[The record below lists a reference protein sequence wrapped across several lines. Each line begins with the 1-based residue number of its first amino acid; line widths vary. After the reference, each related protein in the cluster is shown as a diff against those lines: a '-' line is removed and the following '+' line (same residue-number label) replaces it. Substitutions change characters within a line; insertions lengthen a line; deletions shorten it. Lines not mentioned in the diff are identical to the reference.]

1 MIPLPLVLEPTA
13 RYLLTAL
20 PIGGTL
26 IGIAG
31 YLVWQAWRSGWKSFG
46 PKQWLFSAVVAGLG
60 AALLVQPLGWRLTLD
75 RQGITLSAPLD
86 YFADSGTIR
95 WEELRSIGFGS
106 TGGRSPQPTVKFVSW
121 NGTTVSLTNL
131 DGVPDGY
138 WPALVSAIKANAPEF
153 RFYPDADRWLAD
165 VRSTAQPTSGTLPG
179 WSYRARDGSGRPL
192 E

>member
-1 MIPLPLVLEPTA
+1 LLPLPLVLEPTA

-20 PIGGTL
+20 PIGGGL
-26 IGIAG
+26 IFMVG
-31 YLVWQAWRSGWKSFG
+31 YLVWNGRRDGWEKFG
-46 PKQWLFSAVVAGLG
+46 IKQWLLCAGLAGLG
-60 AALLVQPLGWRLTLD
+60 VMLLVQPVGWRLTLD

-138 WPALVSAIKANAPEF
+138 WAALAATVKANAPGF
-153 RFYPDADRWLAD
+153 HFYPDADRWLAD
-165 VRSTAQPTSGTLPG
+165 VRSTAQPTSGSLPG
-179 WSYRARDGSGRPL
+179 WSFTARDGEGRAIK
-192 E
+192 